1 MSVHAPGR
9 SKLGGIHRPRTG
21 VARAIHRAL
30 PSSALGSHG
39 GRGRRGLTAGLS
51 LTSMIDFLVVTTV
64 FLLMTFSAS
73 DLAEARGLRDIP
85 PAFNVQDVIDA
96 PLVSVRR
103 DAVLVDGAVVASD
116 GELTAFSAQGRVTRL
131 DGLFASL
138 KRKHDLARQ
147 LQPGKEAPTHVI
159 LAIEGDV
166 PAAVVKSVVM
176 TAARSGYPQIDFM
189 VHAAPKG

>member
-30 PSSALGSHG
+30 PSSAPHG
-39 GRGRRGLTAGLS
+39 GRRGVTAGLS

-64 FLLMTFSAS
+64 FLLMTFSAT
-73 DLAEARGLRDIP
+73 DQAEARGLKDIP
-85 PAFNVQDVIDA
+85 PAFNVQEVIDA
-96 PLVSVRR
+96 PMVSVRR
-103 DAVLVDGAVVASD
+103 DAVLVDGVVVASE
-116 GELTAFSAQGRVTRL
+116 GELTAFSAQGRVTKL
-131 DGLFASL
+131 DGLAASL
-138 KRKHDLARQ
+138 KRKHDLAKQ

-189 VHAAPKG
+189 VHAAPRG